1 MKRELPRLYA
11 VTDDTVVPNAELVA
25 RTERLLFAGVRLVQV
40 RFKKTPFAEQVALG
54 RELRG
59 LTSHHGA
66 LLIADD
72 SPRLAAEIG
81 ADGVHLGAED
91 ATVEEARALLG
102 PEAIVGVSG
111 YDEES
116 RVAAIDPSAVDYAG
130 LSSPYPSLSK
140 EKRTPPPER
149 FVALVRRSPVPV
161 FAIGGLT
168 PERTPAMM
176 AAGCHGVAA
185 IAALNAAPDPAA
197 AVARFLA
204 ALAARRRKPSCAWKP
219 LGDGLPA

>member
-1 MKRELPRLYA
+1 MKRELPGLYA
-11 VTDDTVVPNAELVA
+11 VTDDVVVPNAVLAA
-25 RTERLLFAGVRLVQV
+25 RTERLLRAGVRLLQV
-40 RFKKTPFAEQVALG
+40 RFKKTPYPEQVARG

-59 LTSHHGA
+59 LTSRYGA

-111 YDEES
+111 YDEEA

-140 EKRTPPPER
+140 EKRTPPVER
-149 FVALVRRSPVPV
+149 FAALVRVSPVPV
-161 FAIGGLT
+161 YAIGGLT
-168 PERTPAMM
+168 PERTLAMLS
-176 AAGCHGVAA
+176 AGCHGVAA
-185 IAALNAAPDPAA
+185 IAALYSAPDPAA
-197 AVARFLA
+197 AVAAFLA
-204 ALAARRRKPSCAWKP
+204 ALRAYGP
-219 LGDGLPA
+219 